1 MSGLPGEGYAEMVAK
16 AFGWVLQQ
24 LGLRNSKEMK
34 ERDLARKDQVVD
46 DKIDKAIAEKDPNI
60 GKML

>member
-1 MSGLPGEGYAEMVAK
+1 VSLLPGEGYAEMVAK

-24 LGLRNSKEMK
+24 LGLRNTKDMK
-34 ERDLARKDQVVD
+34 DRDLAKKDQVAD
-46 DKIDKAIAEKDPNI
+46 DKLDEAIAKKDPNI

>member
-1 MSGLPGEGYAEMVAK
+1 MVAK

-24 LGLRNSKEMK
+24 LGLRNTKDMK
-34 ERDLARKDQVVD
+34 DRDLAKKDQVAD
-46 DKIDKAIAEKDPNI
+46 DKLDEAIAKKDPNI

>member
-1 MSGLPGEGYAEMVAK
+1 MSLLPGEGYAEMVAK

-24 LGLRNSKEMK
+24 LGLRNTKDMK
-34 ERDLARKDQVVD
+34 DRDLAKKDQVAD
-46 DKIDKAIAEKDPNI
+46 DKLDEAIAKKDPNI